1 MTTMTRKTIT
11 LPITMEA
18 QLNRAAHDAGVSFS
32 EYMRQLAEKDLENNT
47 GRDPFDDYRFHGSS
61 DLASNVDDMYK
72 EPTTPKK
79 KRVRK

>member
-18 QLNRAAHDAGVSFS
+18 KLNRAAHDAGVSFS
-32 EYMRQLAEKDLENNT
+32 EYMRQLVEKDLENNT
-47 GRDPFDDYRFHGSS
+47 GRDPFDDYRFHGSP
-61 DLASNVDDMYK
+61 DLASNVDDMYE
-72 EPTTPKK
+72 EPTTTKQ